1 MNKNN
6 KKSGVVGSNITIRAL
21 FAPNPVPTPLYIKT
35 NYLAYTMQIRITLFA
50 LAFIP
55 DMPCPAKTYYGT
67 LGSIVI
73 MSYLY
78 SLYTA
83 NSLEEGGQREKW
95 CWRRRRIKEVSIY
108 PWMDRTKRNRMKALR
123 LVFYIRPDVVR
134 IGRTERRQ

>member
-1 MNKNN
+1 M
-6 KKSGVVGSNITIRAL
+6 VGSNITIRAL
-21 FAPNPVPTPLYIKT
+21 FAPNPIPTPLYIKT

-78 SLYTA
+78 SLHTA
-83 NSLEEGGQREKW
+83 NSLEEEGGQREVVLEEEEDQ
-95 CWRRRRIKEVSIY
+95 RSLY
-108 PWMDRTKRNRMKALR
+108 LSLDGQNKA
-123 LVFYIRPDVVR
+123 
-134 IGRTERRQ
+134 E